1 MCVSPKPSYLSTNP
15 PFPSTYLLIVLPKF
29 LVTSLFHPSHPPWQ
43 KKMEWVNTCPSM
55 ACNKKSLLHN
65 NDKVNSCNRS
75 NRLNSMM
82 SSVLLE
88 CGPNYAQ
95 ASTLG
100 VLSGR
105 TCTIFP
111 MIPSRYHGKKG
122 TKSWG
127 NSKNRMVALGGHS
140 VFWIGPWTAKGKM
153 TCVRCSLITLEK
165 WAQVFAVRRQAAKQF
180 ISPTEPTHCTIE
192 HLWRGGELTIQTIMW
207 HIDRE
212 NHVHNQP
219 KLIGRNTNKMWELC
233 YKCLLQIGLQKGSLA
248 SYSYH
253 LCRPKS
259 KCNLQLSLWAGP
271 SPPPHFTILLF
282 QNKGKKKRGKKG
294 LFLQRCL

>member
-1 MCVSPKPSYLSTNP
+1 
-15 PFPSTYLLIVLPKF
+15 
-29 LVTSLFHPSHPPWQ
+29 
-43 KKMEWVNTCPSM
+43 MEWVNPSL
-55 ACNKKSLLHN
+55 ACNKKSSLHN

-75 NRLNSMM
+75 NRLKSMM
-82 SSVLLE
+82 SLVLLE
-88 CGPNYAQ
+88 
-95 ASTLG
+95 SG
-100 VLSGR
+100 VWTQLCSSQPPWEYRVQRPAPFFLWYPAG
-105 TCTIFP
+105 I
-111 MIPSRYHGKKG
+111 MGKKG
-122 TKSWG
+122 TKLWS
-127 NSKNRMVALGGHS
+127 NSKNRMAALGGHS
-140 VFWIGPWTAKGKM
+140 VFWIAPWTAKGKM
-153 TCVRCSLITLEK
+153 TCVRCSLITLKK

-180 ISPTEPTHCTIE
+180 ISPTESTHCTIE
-192 HLWRGGELTIQTIMW
+192 HLWRGGELRIQTIMW